1 MENKKVVKITNDSIS
16 ELSKAYNN
24 SNENG
29 KLINNFISLF
39 KEDKQKN
46 IIDLINEID
55 KDLFKRTDLLQ
66 RVVINGIITTS
77 ILKYKNKNDDVFINN
92 ILYQCN
98 SLYKNELWL
107 NSMKEIVIPF
117 LIENNII

>member
-1 MENKKVVKITNDSIS
+1 MQNKKVIKITNDSIS

-29 KLINNFISLF
+29 NLIINFIKLF
-39 KEDKQKN
+39 KEDKQEN
-46 IIDLINEID
+46 IIALINETD

-66 RVVINGIITTS
+66 RVVLNGIITTV
-77 ILKYKNKNDDVFINN
+77 ILKYKNSNDDIFISN

-98 SLYKNELWL
+98 SLYKNDLWL